1 MIFLVNINQ
10 FWKWQR
16 TPLCCFSSPCLSLNR
31 ELSHGGK
38 TYWCLQ
44 LKTSFCHRYC
54 WHFCHEKSQCFRFSW
69 ERGSYLKW
77 YINKEDVVLKFHL
90 WIFRLFLNHQ
100 WKLPLKF
107 LLRYNERNVDNIHKN
122 LGTYFIKRRLS
133 FSKNNCDELWRVTVD
148 YIIIFALF
156 SSRVFVCFCSWS
168 L

>member
-16 TPLCCFSSPCLSLNR
+16 TPICCFSSPCLFLNR

-100 WKLPLKF
+100 WKLRLNSYSVIMKETLTTF
-107 LLRYNERNVDNIHKN
+107 TKTWELISLRE
-122 LGTYFIKRRLS
+122 G